1 MRAYYPRAHKKPC
14 HKRRHLKA
22 GRKHAVIKGKSMA
35 KALQSQKI
43 AVLMSNGFNE
53 KDFLMIQKAMIDQG
67 ASLRIVST
75 DSGLVNGW
83 DGKGWG
89 HNFAIDA
96 QLNTAL
102 GIDYDAVIVPG
113 GQRSLDKLKLTA
125 HSRRF
130 IGSFLAAMKPVIC
143 MGDAIQLMA
152 HTDHISGKTV
162 SGPESKK
169 AIAETAG
176 ATFAPTPYS
185 VDGVLLT
192 GDTEGDNLAGFVAAA
207 IDMMVQSA
215 GSMKQAA

>member
-1 MRAYYPRAHKKPC
+1 
-14 HKRRHLKA
+14 
-22 GRKHAVIKGKSMA
+22 MA

-43 AVLMSNGFNE
+43 AVLISNGFNE
-53 KDFLMIQKAMIDQG
+53 NEFLSIQKAMIEQG
-67 ASLRIVST
+67 AALRIVST

-102 GIDYDAVIVPG
+102 GIDYDALIVPG

-130 IGSFLAAMKPVIC
+130 IGSYLAAMKPVVC
-143 MGDAIQLMA
+143 MGEAVQLLA
-152 HTDHISGKTV
+152 HTDHVSGKTV
-162 SGPESKK
+162 SGPEAKK

-176 ATFAPTPYS
+176 AVWSAEPMS
-185 VDGVLLT
+185 VDATLMT
-192 GDTEGDNLAGFVAAA
+192 GDTEGDKLGAFVASAV
-207 IDMMVQSA
+207 DMMVQA
-215 GSMKQAA
+215 VTSMKQAA

>member
-1 MRAYYPRAHKKPC
+1 
-14 HKRRHLKA
+14 
-22 GRKHAVIKGKSMA
+22 MA
-35 KALQSQKI
+35 KTLQSQKI
-43 AVLMSNGFNE
+43 AVLISNGFNE
-53 KDFLMIQKAMIDQG
+53 ADFLSIQKAMIEQG

-102 GIDYDAVIVPG
+102 GIDYDAVIIPG

-130 IGSFLAAMKPVIC
+130 IGSFIAAMKPVIC
-143 MGDAIQLMA
+143 MGEAVQLLA
-152 HTDHISGKTV
+152 HTDHPNGKTV

-169 AIAETAG
+169 GMAETAG
-176 ATFAPTPYS
+176 ATWSEDAMS
-185 VDGVLLT
+185 MDGLVLT
-192 GDTEGDNLAGFVAAA
+192 GDTEGEKLAAYVAAA
-207 IDMMVQSA
+207 VEMIVQNVST
-215 GSMKQAA
+215 MKQAA

>member
-1 MRAYYPRAHKKPC
+1 
-14 HKRRHLKA
+14 
-22 GRKHAVIKGKSMA
+22 MA

-53 KDFLMIQKAMIDQG
+53 TDFLMIQKAMIEQG

-102 GIDYDAVIVPG
+102 GIDYDGLIIPG
-113 GQRSLDKLKLTA
+113 GQRSIDKLKLTA

-130 IGSFLAAMKPVIC
+130 VGSFLAAMKPVVC
-143 MGDAIQLMA
+143 MGDAVQLMA
-152 HTDHISGKTV
+152 HTDHLSGKTV

-169 AIAETAG
+169 GMVETAG
-176 ATFAPTPYS
+176 GTFSAEA
-185 VDGVLLT
+185 VAMDGTLLT
-192 GDTEGDNLAGFVAAA
+192 GDTEGDKLPSFVASAV
-207 IDMMVQSA
+207 DMMVQTVS
-215 GSMKQAA
+215 SMKQAA

>member
-1 MRAYYPRAHKKPC
+1 
-14 HKRRHLKA
+14 
-22 GRKHAVIKGKSMA
+22 MA

-43 AVLMSNGFNE
+43 AVLISNGFCENE
-53 KDFLMIQKAMIDQG
+53 FLSIQKAMIEQG

-102 GIDYDAVIVPG
+102 GIDYDAVIIPG

-130 IGSFLAAMKPVIC
+130 IGSFLAAMKPVVC
-143 MGDAIQLMA
+143 MGDAVQLLA
-152 HTDHISGKTV
+152 HTDHVSGKTV

-176 ATFAPTPYS
+176 AVWSAEAVSMDAT
-185 VDGVLLT
+185 LLT
-192 GDTEGDNLAGFVAAA
+192 GDTEGDKLASYVAAA
-207 IDMMVQSA
+207 VDMMVQSA
-215 GSMKQAA
+215 TTLKQAA

>member
-1 MRAYYPRAHKKPC
+1 
-14 HKRRHLKA
+14 
-22 GRKHAVIKGKSMA
+22 MA
-35 KALQSQKI
+35 KTLQSQKI
-43 AVLMSNGFNE
+43 AVLISNGFNE
-53 KDFLMIQKAMIDQG
+53 ADFLSIQKAMIEQG

-102 GIDYDAVIVPG
+102 GIDYDAVIIPG

-130 IGSFLAAMKPVIC
+130 IGSFMAAMKPVIC
-143 MGDAIQLMA
+143 MGDAVQLLA
-152 HTDHISGKTV
+152 HTDHLNGKTV

-169 AIAETAG
+169 AMSETAG
-176 ATFAPTPYS
+176 AVWSDEAVTM
-185 VDGVLLT
+185 DGLVLT
-192 GDTEGDNLAGFVAAA
+192 GDTEGEKLAAYVAAA
-207 IDMMVQSA
+207 IDMMAQNVS
-215 GSMKQAA
+215 SMKQAA

>member
-1 MRAYYPRAHKKPC
+1 
-14 HKRRHLKA
+14 
-22 GRKHAVIKGKSMA
+22 MA

-53 KDFLMIQKAMIDQG
+53 NEFLLMQKALIEQG

-96 QLNTAL
+96 QLNSAL
-102 GIDYDAVIVPG
+102 GIDYDAVVIPG

-130 IGSFLAAMKPVIC
+130 VGSFLAAMKPVVC
-143 MGDAIQLMA
+143 MGEAVQLLA
-152 HTDHISGKTV
+152 QCDHVSGRTV
-162 SGPESKK
+162 AGPESKK
-169 AIAETAG
+169 SMVEAAG
-176 ATFAPTPYS
+176 STFSSEPMAQ
-185 VDGVLLT
+185 DGILLT
-192 GDTEGDNLAGFVAAA
+192 GDG
-207 IDMMVQSA
+207 
-215 GSMKQAA
+215 

>member
-1 MRAYYPRAHKKPC
+1 
-14 HKRRHLKA
+14 
-22 GRKHAVIKGKSMA
+22 MA

-43 AVLMSNGFNE
+43 AVLISNGFNE
-53 KDFLMIQKAMIDQG
+53 HEFLSIQKAMIEQG

-102 GIDYDAVIVPG
+102 GIDYDAVIIPG

-130 IGSFLAAMKPVIC
+130 IGSFLAAMKPVVC
-143 MGDAIQLMA
+143 MGDAVQLLA
-152 HTDHISGKTV
+152 HTDHVSGKTV
-162 SGPESKK
+162 SGPEGKK

-176 ATFAPTPYS
+176 AVWSAEAVSMDAT
-185 VDGVLLT
+185 LLT
-192 GDTEGDNLAGFVAAA
+192 GDTEGDKLASYVAAA
-207 IDMMVQSA
+207 VDMMVHSA
-215 GSMKQAA
+215 ATLKQAA

>member
-1 MRAYYPRAHKKPC
+1 
-14 HKRRHLKA
+14 
-22 GRKHAVIKGKSMA
+22 MA

-43 AVLMSNGFNE
+43 AVLISNGFNE
-53 KDFLMIQKAMIDQG
+53 QDFLSIQRAMIEQG

-102 GIDYDAVIVPG
+102 GIDYDAVIIPG

-130 IGSFLAAMKPVIC
+130 IGSFLAAMKPVVC
-143 MGDAIQLMA
+143 MGDAVQLLA
-152 HTDHISGKTV
+152 HTDHVSGKTV

-176 ATFAPTPYS
+176 AVWSAEAVSMDAT
-185 VDGVLLT
+185 LLT
-192 GDTEGDNLAGFVAAA
+192 GDTEGDKLAAYVVAAV
-207 IDMMVQSA
+207 DMMVQSA
-215 GSMKQAA
+215 TTLKQAA

>member
-1 MRAYYPRAHKKPC
+1 
-14 HKRRHLKA
+14 
-22 GRKHAVIKGKSMA
+22 MA

-43 AVLMSNGFNE
+43 AVLISNGFSENE
-53 KDFLMIQKAMIDQG
+53 FLTIQKAMIEQG

-102 GIDYDAVIVPG
+102 GIDYDALIVPG

-130 IGSFLAAMKPVIC
+130 IGSFIAAMKPVVC
-143 MGDAIQLMA
+143 MGDAVQLLA
-152 HTDHISGKTV
+152 QADHVAGKTV
-162 SGPESKK
+162 TGPEAKK
-169 AIAETAG
+169 GMVEAAG
-176 ATFAPTPYS
+176 GTWADKDMAQ
-185 VDGVLLT
+185 DGMLLT
-192 GDTEGDNLAGFVAAA
+192 GDVEGEKLASFVAAS
-207 IDMMVQSA
+207 IELMLQNA
-215 GSMKQAA
+215 GTMKQAA

>member
-1 MRAYYPRAHKKPC
+1 
-14 HKRRHLKA
+14 
-22 GRKHAVIKGKSMA
+22 MA

-53 KDFLMIQKAMIDQG
+53 KDFLLIQKSMIDQG

-102 GIDYDAVIVPG
+102 GIDYDALIIPG

-130 IGSFLAAMKPVIC
+130 IGSFIAAMKPVVC
-143 MGDAIQLMA
+143 MGDAVQLMA
-152 HTDHISGKTV
+152 HTDHLSGRTV
-162 SGPESKK
+162 AGPESKK
-169 AIAETAG
+169 GIVETAG
-176 ATFAPTPYS
+176 ATYAGETAT
-185 VDGVLLT
+185 VDGTIMT
-192 GDTEGDNLAGFVAAA
+192 GDTEGDNLNAFVTAAVE
-207 IDMMVQSA
+207 MMLQALVT
-215 GSMKQAA
+215 MKQAA

>member
-1 MRAYYPRAHKKPC
+1 
-14 HKRRHLKA
+14 
-22 GRKHAVIKGKSMA
+22 MA
-35 KALQSQKI
+35 KALQSLKI
-43 AVLMSNGFNE
+43 AVLISNGFNE
-53 KDFLMIQKAMIDQG
+53 TEFLSIQKAMIEQG
-67 ASLRIVST
+67 ASLRIIST

-102 GIDYDAVIVPG
+102 GIDYDALIIPG

-130 IGSFLAAMKPVIC
+130 IGSFLAALKPVAC
-143 MGDAIQLMA
+143 MGDAVQLLA
-152 HTDHISGKTV
+152 HTDHLSGKTV

-176 ATFAPTPYS
+176 ATWTENMAQ
-185 VDGVLLT
+185 DGLLLT
-192 GDTEGDNLAGFVAAA
+192 GDVEGDKLTGYVVAA
-207 IDMMVQSA
+207 IDMMAQTLQTV
-215 GSMKQAA
+215 KQAA

>member
-1 MRAYYPRAHKKPC
+1 
-14 HKRRHLKA
+14 
-22 GRKHAVIKGKSMA
+22 MA

-43 AVLMSNGFNE
+43 AVLISNGFNE
-53 KDFLMIQKAMIDQG
+53 TEFLTIQKTMIEQG

-102 GIDYDAVIVPG
+102 GIDYDAVIIPG

-130 IGSFLAAMKPVIC
+130 IGSFIAAIKPVIC
-143 MGDAIQLMA
+143 MGDAVQLLA
-152 HTDHISGKTV
+152 HTDHVAGRNV
-162 SGPESKK
+162 AGPDAKK
-169 AIAETAG
+169 GMVEAAG
-176 ATFAPTPYS
+176 ASWAGADVTL
-185 VDGVLLT
+185 DGTILT
-192 GDTEGDNLAGFVAAA
+192 GDVEGDKLGSYVAAA
-207 IDMMVQSA
+207 IDLMVQSA

>member
-1 MRAYYPRAHKKPC
+1 
-14 HKRRHLKA
+14 
-22 GRKHAVIKGKSMA
+22 MA

-102 GIDYDAVIVPG
+102 GIDYDAVIIPG

-143 MGDAIQLMA
+143 MGDAVQLLA
-152 HTDHISGKTV
+152 YSDHISGKTV

-169 AIAETAG
+169 GVVETAG
-176 ATFAPTPYS
+176 ATFAEAPYS
-185 VDGVLLT
+185 MDATLLT
-192 GDTEGDNLAGFVAAA
+192 GDTEGDALMPYVAAA
-207 IDMMVQSA
+207 VDMMVQSVGA
-215 GSMKQAA
+215 MKQAA

>member
-1 MRAYYPRAHKKPC
+1 
-14 HKRRHLKA
+14 
-22 GRKHAVIKGKSMA
+22 MA

-53 KDFLMIQKAMIDQG
+53 KEFLVIQRAMIDQG

-102 GIDYDAVIVPG
+102 GIDYDALIIPG

-130 IGSFLAAMKPVIC
+130 IGSFIAAIKPVIC
-143 MGDAIQLMA
+143 MGDAVQLLA
-152 HTDHISGKTV
+152 HTDHLSGKTV
-162 SGPESKK
+162 SGPESRKGV
-169 AIAETAG
+169 IETAG
-176 ATFAPTPYS
+176 ATYS
-185 VDGVLLT
+185 TEAYTLDSTVLT
-192 GDTEGDNLAGFVAAA
+192 GDTEGDHLNAYVMMAVDL
-207 IDMMVQSA
+207 MVQSA
-215 GSMKQAA
+215 QSVKQAA

>member
-1 MRAYYPRAHKKPC
+1 
-14 HKRRHLKA
+14 
-22 GRKHAVIKGKSMA
+22 MA

-43 AVLMSNGFNE
+43 AVLISNGFNE
-53 KDFLMIQKAMIDQG
+53 SEFLLIQRAMIDQG
-67 ASLRIVST
+67 ASLKIIST

-102 GIDYDAVIVPG
+102 GIDYDAVIIPG

-130 IGSFLAAMKPVIC
+130 IGSFLAAMKPVVC
-143 MGDAIQLMA
+143 MGDAVQLLA
-152 HTDHISGKTV
+152 HTDHVAGKTV

-169 AIAETAG
+169 AMVETAG
-176 ATFAPTPYS
+176 GTWSAEAIS
-185 VDGVLLT
+185 MDANLMT
-192 GDTEGDNLAGFVAAA
+192 GDVEGDKLPAYVAAA
-207 IDMMVQSA
+207 VNMVIQSA
-215 GSMKQAA
+215 STLKQAA